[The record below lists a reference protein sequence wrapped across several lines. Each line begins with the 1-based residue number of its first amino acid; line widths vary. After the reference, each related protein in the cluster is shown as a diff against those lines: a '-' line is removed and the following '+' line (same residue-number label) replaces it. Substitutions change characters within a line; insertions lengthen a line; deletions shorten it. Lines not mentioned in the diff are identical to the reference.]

1 MLSGSCTRVPDQI
14 EPQVDYT
21 IQDRYILQ
29 LPTPFP
35 SLTLEEKKEDWVK
48 EYQIGMGFAREL
60 NLYQAITAF
69 KRASFLLDPIER
81 KRKAELNYEIL
92 LCYYI
97 GKKYYETTHTFENSD
112 LHLVDDTFPAY
123 QDLLTILFD
132 CYTRLNEESKAN
144 RILAYLEKF
153 YPEMA
158 KQLSLS
164 TDLQKGNIEEIEA
177 FAKESEYDYLNSF
190 LETYEA
196 EKKSISKAQTLNAI
210 IPGAGYFYLGQKS
223 SALTAFLLNGLF
235 IGASYYFFDKG
246 NIPAGVIFAGFE
258 MGWYFGGIYGA
269 GEEAKF
275 YNERVYEAHATPM
288 MNQRKLFPA
297 LSLHYAF

>member
-1 MLSGSCTRVPDQI
+1 MGSCTRVPNQI

-29 LPTPFP
+29 LPNPFP
-35 SLTLEEKKEDWVK
+35 PLSPEEKKEDWIK

-60 NLYQAITAF
+60 DLYQAITAF
-69 KRASFLLDPIER
+69 KRASFLLDPMER
-81 KRKAELNYEIL
+81 KRKAEMHYEIL

-97 GKKYYETTHTFENSD
+97 GKKYYEATATFENSD
-112 LHLVDDTFPAY
+112 LHFVDGSFPAY

-132 CYTRLNEESKAN
+132 CYTRLKEDQKADKVFAH
-144 RILAYLEKF
+144 IETY
-153 YPEMA
+153 YPETA
-158 KQLSLS
+158 EKLTLS
-164 TDLQKGNIEEIEA
+164 TNLQQGNIEAVEA
-177 FAKESEYDYLNSF
+177 FAKIPEYDYLNSF
-190 LETYEA
+190 LDTYQKN
-196 EKKSISKAQTLNAI
+196 KKSISKAQTLNAI

-223 SALTAFLLNGLF
+223 SAMTAFLLNGLF

-246 NIPAGVIFAGFE
+246 NIPAGIIFAGFE

-275 YNERVYEAHATPM
+275 YNERVYETYATPM